1 MSELGGRRLNVYI
14 RESDNTLTLKQ
25 EVPLGRPVGN
35 INVDVVSGHLW
46 VTRFS
51 GDKSYIK
58 QALPP
63 HTARSPSEVLRLTL
77 SETSK
82 VTDIAQVYYN
92 DGRQISA
99 SSIAVH

>member
-1 MSELGGRRLNVYI
+1 MTYLFSQSVSQIIGV
-14 RESDNTLTLKQ
+14 SQ

-58 QALPP
+58 HVLPP
-63 HTARSPSEVLRLTL
+63 HTARSPSEV
-77 SETSK
+77 
-82 VTDIAQVYYN
+82 Q
-92 DGRQISA
+92 
-99 SSIAVH
+99 